1 MLRIFVAGGTGVLG
15 RRVIPELVASGF
27 RVTASARSEKSRD
40 ELKTLGAEPVGMNMF
55 DAADVKRAVGEQD
68 VVINLATHIPPSNAR
83 MLLPGAWRE
92 NDRIRTVGAAN
103 LAAAAKSGGADA
115 MIQES
120 FAPIYEDGGDRWI
133 DETWPVRPARYNEST
148 LEAERAATMFTRR
161 GGRGVILRFAYFYGA
176 DGFATREMI
185 EMARKGISP
194 VVGSPNA
201 YYSTVSHDDA
211 AMAVLAALHVPGG
224 IYNVSDDEP
233 LTRQEWLESLARSL
247 GVRAPR
253 MIPGWI
259 SALGGSKSDLLGRS
273 QRLSAKKLQDVSAW
287 RPTTPCIRDAWPTLV
302 REVSAGTKAPQE

>member
-15 RRVIPELVASGF
+15 RRVIPELLASGF
-27 RVTASARSEKSRD
+27 RVTASSRSERSRAV
-40 ELKTLGAEPVGMNMF
+40 LKGLGAESVPMNLF

-68 VVINLATHIPPSNAR
+68 VVINLATHVPAGSKR

-103 LAAAAKSGGADA
+103 LAAAAKAGGADGL
-115 MIQES
+115 IQES
-120 FAPIYEDGGDRWI
+120 FGPIYEDGGDKWI
-133 DETWPVRPARYNEST
+133 DESWPVRPARYNKST

-176 DGFATREMI
+176 DGFATRDMI
-185 EMARKGISP
+185 EMVRKGVSP
-194 VVGSPNA
+194 LVGAPDA

-211 AMAVLAALHVPGG
+211 AMAVLAALHVPAG
-224 IYNVSDDEP
+224 IYNVADDEP
-233 LTRQEWLESLARSL
+233 LTRQEWVGSLAKTL
-247 GVRAPR
+247 GVRPPR
-253 MIPGWI
+253 MIPGWL

-287 RPTTPCIRDAWPTLV
+287 RPTTPSIRDAWPTLV
-302 REVSAGTKAPQE
+302 REIGAGAPQE

>member
-15 RRVIPELVASGF
+15 RRVIPELIASGF
-27 RVTASARSEKSRD
+27 RVTASSRSEKAQSM
-40 ELKTLGAEPVGMNMF
+40 LKSLGAEPVTMNLF

-68 VVINLATHIPPSNAR
+68 VVINLATHVPPSTTRA
-83 MLLPGAWRE
+83 LLPGAWRE

-103 LAAAAKSGGADA
+103 LAAAAKAGGADA
-115 MIQES
+115 LIQES

-133 DETWPVRPARYNEST
+133 DETWPVRPARYNKST

-185 EMARKGISP
+185 ELVRKGVSP
-194 VVGSPNA
+194 LVGAPDA

-211 AMAVLAALHVPGG
+211 AMAVLAALHVPAG

-233 LTRQEWLESLARSL
+233 LTRQEWVESLARTL
-247 GVRAPR
+247 GVRTPR
-253 MIPGWI
+253 MIPGWMT
-259 SALGGSKSDLLGRS
+259 ALGGSKSDLLGRS
-273 QRLSAKKLQDVSAW
+273 QRLSTKKLKDVSAW
-287 RPTTPCIRDAWPTLV
+287 RPTTPSIKDAWPTLA
-302 REVSAGTKAPQE
+302 REIVAVSAQE